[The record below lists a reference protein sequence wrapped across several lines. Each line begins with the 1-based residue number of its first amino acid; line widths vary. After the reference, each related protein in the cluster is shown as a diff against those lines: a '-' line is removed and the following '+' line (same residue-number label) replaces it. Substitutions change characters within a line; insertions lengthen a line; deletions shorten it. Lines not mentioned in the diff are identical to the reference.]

1 MPQVALIVCSLG
13 LFPLRRGGTLGLLP
27 ETLTSPQCTCC
38 KHYSN
43 TFYLLLLNLS
53 ARAQQVGCAANKQ

>member
-13 LFPLRRGGTLGLLP
+13 LFPLRRGGTLGFSS
-27 ETLTSPQCTCC
+27 EMLTSPQCTC

>member
-1 MPQVALIVCSLG
+1 MTKVALIVCSLG
-13 LFPLRRGGTLGLLP
+13 LFPLRRGGTLGVVS
-27 ETLTSPQCTCC
+27 ETLTSPQCTC